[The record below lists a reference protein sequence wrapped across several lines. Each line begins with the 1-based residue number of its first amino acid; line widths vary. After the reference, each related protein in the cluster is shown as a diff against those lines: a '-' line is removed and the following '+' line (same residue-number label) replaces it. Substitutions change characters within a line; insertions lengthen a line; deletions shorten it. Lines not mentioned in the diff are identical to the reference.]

1 MGKTYAD
8 QRRADV
14 TSLVAKALAEV
25 VVSLD
30 ADPEIDRATVHGV
43 ARVAQSTAKKA
54 KECAR

>member
-1 MGKTYAD
+1 MTLAD

-25 VVSLD
+25 VVRLD
-30 ADPEIDRATVHGV
+30 ADPEIDRSTVHGV
-43 ARVAQSTAKKA
+43 AVVAQSTAKKA